1 VSAETRHG
9 ERSGTRDDARAGT
22 KVTTIAKLT
31 RKTAMVL
38 FAGFLAFL
46 TFVPAR
52 EPLVV
57 TAQTQQAEQ
66 PQRPPVFRAGAHYV
80 RVDAYP
86 TGKDGRIIAGLTRND
101 FEVYEDG
108 KLQQIEAADYITFDT
123 WTPEAERKDPRTP
136 QDAYDLAADP
146 TWRVFV
152 IVIDPNAYGMEGQHY
167 IRTPLHQFVERT
179 LGPRDLFGVLT
190 TENEWTDL
198 TLSQKTTAAKA
209 IFDNRDWM
217 TRTEY
222 DERMA
227 DLYSCGLGQ
236 LAGIKRMDDTYRLLE
251 GLVKLLGLVRQER
264 KSIVFV
270 ANGLSQPGPPRGQGV
285 PALPDAPDLVP
296 PGGPIDGI
304 PRRGDRIGAISRAT
318 LCNNLRIN
326 LIGIDFGQ
334 RFRDLLRDARQANVA
349 FYPVSPLGLQGI
361 PLLPGARGFDMR
373 AYHAQTRRND
383 VLRTLANETDGLAI
397 VNTNDLAGGMRRIAD
412 DVGAYYVLGYYTTN
426 TTWDGR
432 IRSIKVRL
440 KPKRSTIRARRQ
452 YRAPTVEE
460 IAQMT
465 APRRPPPEELR
476 PRSTPGT
483 PALVGEPL
491 AYRVAPRRA
500 PEPSSSLEFDRT
512 DRIRVEWP
520 VLRTPDRR
528 DVRIL
533 DRTGKPLPVDLALS
547 EDESSRAIAV
557 EVPLAAFA
565 RGEYAI
571 ELHAGSGDVVERRV
585 LMVKVR

>member
-1 VSAETRHG
+1 MSAETRHG
-9 ERSGTRDDARAGT
+9 GGIRIT
-22 KVTTIAKLT
+22 KFTKTTKKSL
-31 RKTAMVL
+31 V
-38 FAGFLAFL
+38 FLVI
-46 TFVPAR
+46 FVSFVSPPWR
-52 EPLVV
+52 VS
-57 TAQTQQAEQ
+57 AQP
-66 PQRPPVFRAGAHYV
+66 PQTDQKPVFRAGAHYV

-86 TGKDGRIIAGLTRND
+86 SAKDGKIIAGLTRDD

-123 WTPEAERKDPRTP
+123 WMPDAERKDPRTA

-198 TLSQKTTAAKA
+198 TLGQKTTAAKA

-222 DERMA
+222 DERMTG
-227 DLYSCGLGQ
+227 LYECGLAY
-236 LAGIKRMDDTYRLLE
+236 LVPIKRADDTYTLLE

-264 KSIVFV
+264 KSILYVT
-270 ANGLSQPGPPRGQGV
+270 NGLLNPGQPRSQGMPLSPETPP
-285 PALPDAPDLVP
+285 LVP
-296 PGGPIDGI
+296 PGGPINGI
-304 PRRGDRIGAISRAT
+304 PRRGDHIGTISRARF
-318 LCNNLRIN
+318 CNEQRMRLTG
-326 LIGIDFGQ
+326 LDFGQ
-334 RFRDLLRDARQANVA
+334 RLRDLLRDARAANVA
-349 FYPVSPLGLQGI
+349 FYPISPLGLQGI
-361 PLLPGARGFDMR
+361 PMLPGARGFDMR
-373 AYHAQTRRND
+373 AYRAQNARAD
-383 VLRTLANETDGLAI
+383 SLHTLANETDGVAI
-397 VNTNDLAGGMRRIAD
+397 VNTNDLAGGMRRIAA
-412 DVGAYYVLGYYTTN
+412 DVSAYYVLGYYTTN

-440 KPKRSTIRARRQ
+440 KPKGDARRKGDVIRARRQ

-460 IAQMT
+460 VAQMST
-465 APRRPPPEELR
+465 PRAAPPAETL
-476 PRSTPGT
+476 PRSTPG
-483 PALVGEPL
+483 PPLLVGEPI
-491 AYRVAPRRA
+491 AYRVALRRA
-500 PEPSSSLEFDRT
+500 PEVSSSLEFDRT

-528 DVRIL
+528 DLRFL
-533 DRTGKPLPVDLALS
+533 DRTGKPLPIDLPVS
-547 EDESSRAIAV
+547 VNEITRAIAV
-557 EVPLAAFA
+557 ELPLTAFA

-571 ELHAGSGDVVERRV
+571 ELHAASGEIVERRP
-585 LMVKVR
+585 LAFKVR